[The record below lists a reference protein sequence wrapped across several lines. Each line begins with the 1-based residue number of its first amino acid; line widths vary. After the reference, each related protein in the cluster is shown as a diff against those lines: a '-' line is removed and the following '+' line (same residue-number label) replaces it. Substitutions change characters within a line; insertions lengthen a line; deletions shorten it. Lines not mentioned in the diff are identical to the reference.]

1 MGHPLCWSL
10 FLFSISFSP
19 YNKVGAIFISQA
31 KKKTSLSEIKWLAQ
45 SHAFSNYQN
54 KSLCLTHFDPITAPP
69 PFKMGIHR

>member
-10 FLFSISFSP
+10 FLFSISF
-19 YNKVGAIFISQA
+19 
-31 KKKTSLSEIKWLAQ
+31 SEIKWLAQ